1 MSYYGQPPPGQNPV
15 YPNLGQGAPGYP
27 PGPPQHGAQ
36 QPPYAPP
43 GGYPAQ
49 PGEDMIFYF
58 CASRISFSV
67 PFQKFSNRK
76 NWVFQIR
83 F

>member
-27 PGPPQHGAQ
+27 SGPPQHG

-43 GGYPAQ
+43 GGQPGYPAQ
-49 PGEDMIFYF
+49 PGEDMAF
-58 CASRISFSV
+58 
-67 PFQKFSNRK
+67 
-76 NWVFQIR
+76 
-83 F
+83 

>member
-1 MSYYGQPPPGQNPV
+1 MSYYGQPAPGQNPV

-49 PGEDMIFYF
+49 PGEDVIFYF
-58 CASRISFSV
+58 YGRRIH
-67 PFQKFSNRK
+67 
-76 NWVFQIR
+76 I
-83 F
+83 

>member
-27 PGPPQHGAQ
+27 PGPPQHG

-43 GGYPAQ
+43 GGQPGYPAQ
-49 PGEDMIFYF
+49 PGGIWHFYCGF
-58 CASRISFSV
+58 NLILFYRLTTHV
-67 PFQKFSNRK
+67 
-76 NWVFQIR
+76 
-83 F
+83 